1 MRPGKRCEPITQ
13 MVSMIKLTVRPPS
26 ETVIYASDGG
36 YDPIVIFGWGD
47 PGGYSIPGHHFPES
61 GVLLRRF

>member
-1 MRPGKRCEPITQ
+1 

-61 GVLLRRF
+61 GVLLRRS